1 MPFILQAK
9 IRKTELIILN
19 RIGGVGIKKSWS
31 VILHEKPPNLLKTQ
45 RIDGFFDSLADGE

>member
-31 VILHEKPPNLLKTQ
+31 VILHEQSFNPKFIVHE
-45 RIDGFFDSLADGE
+45 RC

>member
-1 MPFILQAK
+1 MSISVEDSVDDFAA
-9 IRKTELIILN
+9 IRCIFA
-19 RIGGVGIKKSWS
+19 WS

>member
-1 MPFILQAK
+1 MPFILQVK

-31 VILHEKPPNLLKTQ
+31 VILHEQSFNPKFIVHE
-45 RIDGFFDSLADGE
+45 RC